1 MQVTYNERAHFTVA
15 GVVLVETNIV
25 ASNSE
30 SIGHLLQLL
39 LTAPPPLGMCD
50 GSIKCRSNITLPK
63 LPNETTQCTGVQFF
77 GTMEVSL
84 SP

>member
-25 ASNSE
+25 ASNSA

-39 LTAPPPLGMCD
+39 LTAPLLWACVMGP
-50 GSIKCRSNITLPK
+50 
-63 LPNETTQCTGVQFF
+63 
-77 GTMEVSL
+77 
-84 SP
+84 